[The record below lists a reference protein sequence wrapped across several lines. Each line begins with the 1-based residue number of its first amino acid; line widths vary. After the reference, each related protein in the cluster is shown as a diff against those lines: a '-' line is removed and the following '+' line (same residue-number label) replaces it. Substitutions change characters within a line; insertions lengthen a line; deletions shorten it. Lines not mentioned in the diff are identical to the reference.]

1 MDISGYVNALMN
13 HRMEGIDGKEVLDI
27 LFEYYDTQRR
37 IDGEEIRSE
46 YNKLYE
52 QINHRSIHEI
62 TEIEMPLY
70 ELINL
75 YEMRGFKEGVK
86 VGLIL
91 SNELAD
97 Q

>member
-1 MDISGYVNALMN
+1 MDLSGYVKAIMDYP
-13 HRMEGIDGKEVLDI
+13 MENIDGSSVLEI
-27 LFEYYDTQRR
+27 LFEYYDTQHR
-37 IDGEEIRSE
+37 IDGEQIRAE

-52 QINHRSIHEI
+52 QINHKSIHEI

-86 VGLIL
+86 VGLL
-91 SNELAD
+91 LVEELK
-97 Q
+97 